1 MPNVRLQRYRKS
13 IDNIDTAL
21 ICLLAERFKITSDV
35 SYYKAEKQLPPADL
49 AREAEQAKRLRQL
62 AESTGLNPDFA
73 ERFLRMVIEE
83 ATQHHRL
90 IKDEMEKSWSN

>member
-1 MPNVRLQRYRKS
+1 MPNDRLQRYRKS

-49 AREAEQAKRLRQL
+49 AREAEQTTRLRHL
-62 AESTGLNPDFA
+62 AESAGLNPDFA
-73 ERFLRMVIEE
+73 EGFLRMVIEE
-83 ATQHHRL
+83 ATRHHRL
-90 IKDEMEKSWSN
+90 IRDELQKNGSN

>member
-1 MPNVRLQRYRKS
+1 MPNDRLQRYRKS

-49 AREAEQAKRLRQL
+49 AREAEQAKRLR
-62 AESTGLNPDFA
+62 
-73 ERFLRMVIEE
+73 R
-83 ATQHHRL
+83 
-90 IKDEMEKSWSN
+90 